1 MTPAHAEI
9 QSTTEASHWSKRF
22 AQFADWMNQINTPV
36 PTIETMMLTFQRAI
50 LMSSESAASD
60 AEYRFRMFVATGP
73 CMTRNRI
80 GIEKLPNAA
89 VTKSAGSFWTPA
101 LAIDAPRNPSQTVGM
116 RIADHVV
123 QKTFRSDTLG
133 LMKRV

>member
-1 MTPAHAEI
+1 
-9 QSTTEASHWSKRF
+9 
-22 AQFADWMNQINTPV
+22 MNQISTAV

-73 CMTRNRI
+73 CMTRKRI

-89 VTKSAGSFWTPA
+89 VTKSAGSFCTPA
-101 LAIDAPRNPSQTVGM
+101 LAIDAPRKPSQTVGM

-123 QKTFRSDTLG
+123 QKTLRSGTSG
-133 LMKRV
+133 RMKRVESDDHVTHVMPPPTP